1 MNKFL
6 NSSEYDF
13 LSTNSLLQDNI
24 ILLGYG
30 GSIAYGTNLPTSDI
44 DIRGAA
50 LRSPR
55 DILLNQNFE
64 QVIDNKTDTTIYSLE
79 KFCSLLTS
87 NNPNTLELL
96 GLKPEHYL
104 YIAPAARPIL
114 EHPQWFLTKKVQKS
128 FGGYVYAQKQ
138 RLMNGLGRK
147 EKAKFCKYMMH
158 IVRLLYTGI
167 DILKYGTVITY
178 RENEHATLMSIR
190 NGDYLMENGDIDEKY
205 FQLVEMLQEEFD
217 YAASITCL
225 PDKPNS
231 KQIINYIYD
240 VNYGRMKDFIL
251 SGGEFK

>member
-1 MNKFL
+1 MNEFL

-114 EHPQWFLTKKVQKS
+114 EHPQWFLTKRVQRS

-138 RLMNGLGRK
+138 RLINGLDRK
-147 EKAKFCKYMMH
+147 EKAKLCKHMMH

-178 RENEHATLMSIR
+178 REKEHTTLMSIR

-205 FQLVEMLQEEFD
+205 FQLVRMLQKEFD
-217 YAASITCL
+217 YAASITRL

-231 KQIINYIYD
+231 KQIINYLYD
-240 VNYGRMKDFIL
+240 VNYRRMKDFIL
-251 SGGEFK
+251 SEGELF

>member
-251 SGGEFK
+251 SGREFK

>member
-1 MNKFL
+1 MNEFL
-6 NSSEYDF
+6 NSSDYDF
-13 LSTNSLLQDNI
+13 LSTNSLLRDNI

-30 GSIAYGTNLPTSDI
+30 GSIAYGTNLPSSDT

-87 NNPNTLELL
+87 NNPNMLELL
-96 GLKPEHYL
+96 GLKLEHYL
-104 YIAPAARPIL
+104 YIAPAAYPIL
-114 EHPQWFLTKKVQKS
+114 ENPQWFLTKRVQKS

-138 RLMNGLGRK
+138 RLMNGLDRK
-147 EKAKFCKYMMH
+147 EKAKLCKHMMH
-158 IVRLLYTGI
+158 IVRLLYMGI

-178 RENEHATLMSIR
+178 REKEHSTLMSIR

-205 FQLVEMLQEEFD
+205 FQLVEMLQKEFD
-217 YAASITCL
+217 YAALITRL

-240 VNYGRMKDFIL
+240 VNYGRMKNFIL
-251 SGGEFK
+251 SGGEF

>member
-1 MNKFL
+1 MNEFL

-114 EHPQWFLTKKVQKS
+114 EHPQWFLTKRVQRS

-138 RLMNGLGRK
+138 RLINGLDRK
-147 EKAKFCKYMMH
+147 EKAKLCKHMMH

-167 DILKYGTVITY
+167 DILKYGK
-178 RENEHATLMSIR
+178 EGA
-190 NGDYLMENGDIDEKY
+190 
-205 FQLVEMLQEEFD
+205 
-217 YAASITCL
+217 
-225 PDKPNS
+225 
-231 KQIINYIYD
+231 
-240 VNYGRMKDFIL
+240 
-251 SGGEFK
+251 GGLCRTPCGCVD

>member
-1 MNKFL
+1 MNEFL
-6 NSSEYDF
+6 NSSDYDF

-24 ILLGYG
+24 ILLGYS
-30 GSIAYGTNLPTSDI
+30 GSIAYGTNLPNSDI

-50 LRSPR
+50 LRSSR

-114 EHPQWFLTKKVQKS
+114 EHSQWFLTKRVQRS

-138 RLMNGLGRK
+138 RLMNGLDRK
-147 EKAKFCKYMMH
+147 EKAKLCKHMMH
-158 IVRLLYTGI
+158 IIRLLYTGI

-178 RENEHATLMSIR
+178 REKEHATLMSIR

-205 FQLVEMLQEEFD
+205 LQLVRMLQKEFD
-217 YAASITCL
+217 YVASITRL

-251 SGGEFK
+251 SGGESF

>member
-1 MNKFL
+1 MNEFL

-24 ILLGYG
+24 ILLGYS
-30 GSIAYGTNLPTSDI
+30 GSIAYGTNLPNSDI

-114 EHPQWFLTKKVQKS
+114 EHPQWFLTKKVQRS

-138 RLMNGLGRK
+138 RLMNGLDRK
-147 EKAKFCKYMMH
+147 EKAKLCKYMMH

-167 DILKYGTVITY
+167 DILKYGVVITY
-178 RENEHATLMSIR
+178 REKEHATLMSIR

-217 YAASITCL
+217 YAASITHL
-225 PDKPNS
+225 PDKPDS

-240 VNYGRMKDFIL
+240 VNYRRMKDFIL
-251 SGGEFK
+251 SGGEF

>member
-1 MNKFL
+1 MNEFL

-24 ILLGYG
+24 ILLGYS
-30 GSIAYGTNLPTSDI
+30 GSIAYGTNLPSSDI

-50 LRSPR
+50 LQSPR
-55 DILLNQNFE
+55 DILLNQYFE
-64 QVIDNKTDTTIYSLE
+64 QRIDIKTDTTIYSLE
-79 KFCSLLTS
+79 KFCSLLAS

-128 FGGYVYAQKQ
+128 FGGYVYAQKK
-138 RLMNGLGRK
+138 RLMNGLDRK
-147 EKAKFCKYMMH
+147 EKAKLCKHMMH

-167 DILKYGTVITY
+167 DILKYGTIITY
-178 RENEHATLMSIR
+178 REKEHATLMSIR

-217 YAASITCL
+217 YAASITHL
-225 PDKPNS
+225 PEKPDS
-231 KQIINYIYD
+231 KQIISYIYD
-240 VNYGRMKDFIL
+240 VNYRRMKDFIL
-251 SGGEFK
+251 SGGEF

>member
-1 MNKFL
+1 MNEFL

-13 LSTNSLLQDNI
+13 LSTNSFLQDNI

-79 KFCSLLTS
+79 KLCSLLTS
-87 NNPNTLELL
+87 NNPNTLEIL

-104 YIAPAARPIL
+104 YIAPTARPIL
-114 EHPQWFLTKKVQKS
+114 EHPQWFLTKRVEKS
-128 FGGYVYAQKQ
+128 FGGYAYSQI
-138 RLMNGLGRK
+138 RLLKNGLYKK
-147 EKAKFCKYMMH
+147 EKSKLSKYMMH
-158 IVRLLYTGI
+158 IVRLFCMGY
-167 DILKYGTVITY
+167 DILKYGIVMTF
-178 RENEHATLMSIR
+178 REKEHATLMSIR

-205 FQLVEMLQEEFD
+205 FQLVRMLQEEFD
-217 YAASITCL
+217 YAASITHL

-240 VNYGRMKDFIL
+240 VNYRRMKDFIL
-251 SGGEFK
+251 SGGEF

>member
-13 LSTNSLLQDNI
+13 LSTNSLLQNNI
-24 ILLGYG
+24 ILLGYS

-96 GLKPEHYL
+96 GLKPEYYL

-114 EHPQWFLTKKVQKS
+114 EHPQWFLTKRVQRS

-138 RLMNGLGRK
+138 RLMNGLDRK
-147 EKAKFCKYMMH
+147 EKAKLCKHMMH

-167 DILKYGTVITY
+167 DILKYETVITY
-178 RENEHATLMSIR
+178 REKEHATLMSIR

-205 FQLVEMLQEEFD
+205 FQLVRMLQKEFD
-217 YAASITCL
+217 YAASITRL

-251 SGGEFK
+251 SEGESF

>member
-1 MNKFL
+1 MNEFL

-114 EHPQWFLTKKVQKS
+114 EHPQWFLTKRVQRS

-138 RLMNGLGRK
+138 RLMNGLDRK
-147 EKAKFCKYMMH
+147 EKAKLCKHMMH

-178 RENEHATLMSIR
+178 REKEHTTLMSIR

-205 FQLVEMLQEEFD
+205 FQLVRMLQKEFD
-217 YAASITCL
+217 YAASITRL
-225 PDKPNS
+225 PDKTNS
-231 KQIINYIYD
+231 KQIINYLYD
-240 VNYGRMKDFIL
+240 VNYRRMKDFIL
-251 SGGEFK
+251 SEGELF

>member
-1 MNKFL
+1 MNEFL

-30 GSIAYGTNLPTSDI
+30 GSIAYGTNLPSSDI

-114 EHPQWFLTKKVQKS
+114 EHPQWFLTKRVQKS

-138 RLMNGLGRK
+138 RLMNGLVRK
-147 EKAKFCKYMMH
+147 EKAKLCKYMMH
-158 IVRLLYTGI
+158 IVRL
-167 DILKYGTVITY
+167 
-178 RENEHATLMSIR
+178 
-190 NGDYLMENGDIDEKY
+190 
-205 FQLVEMLQEEFD
+205 
-217 YAASITCL
+217 
-225 PDKPNS
+225 
-231 KQIINYIYD
+231 
-240 VNYGRMKDFIL
+240 FIL
-251 SGGEFK
+251 ELIFLNMELLLSIEKRNTLLL

>member
-1 MNKFL
+1 MNEFL

-24 ILLGYG
+24 ILLGYS
-30 GSIAYGTNLPTSDI
+30 GSIAYGTNLPSSDI

-50 LRSPR
+50 LQSPR
-55 DILLNQNFE
+55 DILLNQHFE
-64 QVIDNKTDTTIYSLE
+64 QRIDTKTDTTIYSLE
-79 KFCSLLTS
+79 KFCSLLAS

-114 EHPQWFLTKKVQKS
+114 EHPQLFLTKKVQKS
-128 FGGYVYAQKQ
+128 FGGYVYAQKK
-138 RLMNGLGRK
+138 RLVNGLDRK
-147 EKAKFCKYMMH
+147 EQAKLCKHMMH

-167 DILKYGTVITY
+167 DILKYGTIITY
-178 RENEHATLMSIR
+178 REKEHATLMSIR
-190 NGDYLMENGDIDEKY
+190 NGDYLMKNGDIDEKY

-217 YAASITCL
+217 YAASITQL
-225 PDKPNS
+225 PDNPDS

-240 VNYGRMKDFIL
+240 VNYRRMKDFIL
-251 SGGEFK
+251 SGGEF

>member
-1 MNKFL
+1 MNEFL

-114 EHPQWFLTKKVQKS
+114 EHPQWFLTKRVQRS

-138 RLMNGLGRK
+138 RLMNGLDRK
-147 EKAKFCKYMMH
+147 EKAKLCKHMMH

-178 RENEHATLMSIR
+178 REKEHTTLMSIR

-205 FQLVEMLQEEFD
+205 FQLVRMLQKEFD
-217 YAASITCL
+217 YAASITRL

-231 KQIINYIYD
+231 KQIINYLYD

-251 SGGEFK
+251 SEGESF